1 MSTRWVWFP
10 ATIGLLTTL
19 AVYSCLALGA
29 TLRPTPSHDRPGQS
43 RTVLES
49 FSLYS
54 YPLIADG
61 GYGHGSSSGIGGVT
75 FFPAYAVAIWIF
87 TQLFPVSVGVAGAF
101 LAAAMFGLALVVF
114 ACYLRV
120 RAGPR
125 GMGHDDVP
133 PRPAVARYAMLSL
146 ALWPTAFY
154 FCIPYAESMFLLLT
168 ALSLLAMQQRWN
180 LLGLAFLIGL
190 ATAVRPVGVALVPC
204 FLLHVRSR
212 VPRWRSPDWLGLK
225 AWLLVPL
232 ACWGLIAYMA
242 YLSVAFGEPLAFAT
256 AQQHWTVIPVGGWTD
271 RLVSLASLEP
281 VWGTYLPASPYR
293 WTRFTQASHPLIS
306 LSFANPIYL
315 IGGVTLTLIG
325 VQQRWL
331 TDIELLLAA
340 GLILIAYTTRGYEWG
355 MLSQGRFMS
364 VVLPVFIVAGEI
376 LARLPFAVAATL
388 LAASGGLMLLYAVQ
402 QGGHGMVI

>member
-133 PRPAVARYAMLSL
+133 PRPAVTRYAMLSL

-225 AWLLVPL
+225 AWLLVP
-232 ACWGLIAYMA
+232 
-242 YLSVAFGEPLAFAT
+242 
-256 AQQHWTVIPVGGWTD
+256 
-271 RLVSLASLEP
+271 LASLEP